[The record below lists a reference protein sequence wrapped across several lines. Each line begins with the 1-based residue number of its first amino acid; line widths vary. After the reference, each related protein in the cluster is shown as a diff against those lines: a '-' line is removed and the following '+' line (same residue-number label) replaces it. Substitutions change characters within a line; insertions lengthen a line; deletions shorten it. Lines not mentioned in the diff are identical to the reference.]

1 MRIVAHLDMDAFFS
15 SVEERDNIRF
25 KGRPIVVGSDPR
37 AGRGRGVVST
47 ANYKARVYGICSA
60 TPISIAWEYSE
71 LARKRGDD
79 PVIFLGVD
87 MEKYEKNGLITLI
100 QQSIAPRK
108 LMSIATPLALIKSK
122 NVKRVVLDSIT
133 LFEYTYVSGVPEFRK
148 EILDFVLKMKEANVT
163 LVTVSEK
170 SVMNID
176 GFEYKPEDFLFE
188 GLILLTKV
196 RKGSSYE
203 FCLSVMKMR
212 GQDHSLDIFPY
223 KIGQGGMTVFPKEIP
238 FSLIERDI
246 KKK

>member
-1 MRIVAHLDMDAFFS
+1 MNHLVKTGIPGLDDIMKGGIREGASILITGPPGTGKTIFCIQFILEGAKKGES
-15 SVEERDNIRF
+15 GVYITSEETVQDIRQYA
-25 KGRPIVVGSDPR
+25 K
-37 AGRGRGVVST
+37 
-47 ANYKARVYGICSA
+47 N
-60 TPISIAWEYSE
+60 
-71 LARKRGDD
+71 
-79 PVIFLGVD
+79 LGFD

>member
-1 MRIVAHLDMDAFFS
+1 MNHLIKTGIPGLDDVLKGGVREGASILITGPPGTGKTIFGIQFILEGAKKGES
-15 SVEERDNIRF
+15 GVYITSEETVQDIRQYA
-25 KGRPIVVGSDPR
+25 K
-37 AGRGRGVVST
+37 
-47 ANYKARVYGICSA
+47 N
-60 TPISIAWEYSE
+60 
-71 LARKRGDD
+71 
-79 PVIFLGVD
+79 LGFD

-170 SVMNID
+170 SVINID
-176 GFEYKPEDFLFE
+176 RFEYKPEDFLFE

-196 RKGSSYE
+196 RKGSTYE

-223 KIGQGGMTVFPKEIP
+223 KIEGGGLKVFPNEIP

>member
-1 MRIVAHLDMDAFFS
+1 MNHLVKTGIPGLDDIMKGGIREGASILITGPPGTGKTIFCIQFILEGAKKGES
-15 SVEERDNIRF
+15 GVYITSEETVQDIRQYA
-25 KGRPIVVGSDPR
+25 K
-37 AGRGRGVVST
+37 
-47 ANYKARVYGICSA
+47 N
-60 TPISIAWEYSE
+60 
-71 LARKRGDD
+71 
-79 PVIFLGVD
+79 LGFD

-223 KIGQGGMTVFPKEIP
+223 KIGQGG
-238 FSLIERDI
+238 
-246 KKK
+246 